1 MRVEYSKKDNEL
13 VSRSFISFFIKKY
26 FLALGI
32 TLLIG
37 FFLIMFTVNVIARC
51 IYEGAINIKMYEIL
65 FIPLSVIPIVSFTQ
79 TIFFFVSCMDNIDS
93 GKYVVDRREIK
104 NIKNNKV
111 YLGDNLLYHKS
122 SFISRKIIQLMN
134 EVDVISI
141 INNYG
146 CIIWTIIIP
155 VNKELEKIEEVLTNE
170 S

>member
-65 FIPLSVIPIVSFTQ
+65 FIPLSVIPTVSFTQ

-146 CIIWTIIIP
+146 RIIWTIIIP

>member
-1 MRVEYSKKDNEL
+1 MRVEYSKKDNGL

-146 CIIWTIIIP
+146 RIIWTIIIP

>member
-79 TIFFFVSCMDNIDS
+79 TIFFFISCMDNIDS
-93 GKYVVDRREIK
+93 GKYVVDRRKIK
-104 NIKNNKV
+104 SIRKSKV

-122 SFISRKIIQLMN
+122 SFISRKIIQLTN
-134 EVDVISI
+134 EVDVVSI

-146 CIIWTIIIP
+146 RIIWTIIIP
-155 VNKELEKIEEVLTNE
+155 ANQEPQKFEEVSVSE